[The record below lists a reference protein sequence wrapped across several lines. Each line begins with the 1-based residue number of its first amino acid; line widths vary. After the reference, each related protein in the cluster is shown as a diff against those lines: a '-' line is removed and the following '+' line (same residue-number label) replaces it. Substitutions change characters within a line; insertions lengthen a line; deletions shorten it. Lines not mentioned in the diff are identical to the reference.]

1 VPFLHFKE
9 SIMRI
14 TGRILRPSNLAE
26 RRLLKSLGF
35 DFIRVSRA
43 FNPYAVA
50 RLVKRVTAGGADV
63 QKLKAIATKKP
74 GPGFGP
80 ISPPPPPPPL
90 PDSTC
95 EPREG
100 DRAA

>member
-1 VPFLHFKE
+1 
-9 SIMRI
+9 MRI

-50 RLVKRVTAGGADV
+50 RLVKRITGGGDDIR
-63 QKLKAIATKKP
+63 KLKIICSKK
-74 GPGFGP
+74 PGFGP
-80 ISPPPPPPPL
+80 ISPPPPPPPADL
-90 PDSTC
+90 PDSTS

-100 DRAA
+100 ERAA

>member
-1 VPFLHFKE
+1 
-9 SIMRI
+9 MRI

-35 DFIRVSRA
+35 DYIRVSRA
-43 FNPYAVA
+43 FNPFAVA
-50 RLVKRVTAGGADV
+50 RLVKRITAGNTDI
-63 QKLKAIATKKP
+63 QRLKVICAKSP

-80 ISPPPPPPPL
+80 ISPPPPPPPTDL
-90 PDSTC
+90 PDSTT

-100 DRAA
+100 ERAA